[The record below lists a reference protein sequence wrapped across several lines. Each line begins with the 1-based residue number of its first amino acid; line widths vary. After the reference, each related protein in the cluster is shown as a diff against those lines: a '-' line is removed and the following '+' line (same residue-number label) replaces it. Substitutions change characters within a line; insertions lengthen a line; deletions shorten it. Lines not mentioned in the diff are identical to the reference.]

1 MLIQRKILDRILGTQ
16 DTTQT
21 SAQGRSG
28 HRSVATVSPEEV
40 TFLSRIVKA
49 TSPKDLKL
57 GQRFVEPDPDPMVML
72 RQEPIVRV
80 AYLESLLYDM
90 VKPGSGVTLDD
101 FQKAMK
107 AEGLT
112 QVGEGKFSHWDKVLI
127 ISYLQSKIIPLQ
139 KMPGNTGELWIVERS
154 LSTLKDRFTRAICN
168 EHDLAET
175 ERELIENQSLGDN
188 TFEGDASDGNASE
201 DEEAYYSAS
210 ESPPTFA
217 GEDGDEESLVS
228 LTSGQQDL
236 FRLMIESP
244 RRLKNCPSIG
254 AVDCVFAIRNGWIS
268 KDELEAQPVSTMR
281 RLAKRLEQHSLGN
294 TSAETDSP
302 SASSPDVTDAPC
314 VAAASTQQPE
324 ASTAASSK
332 PRPIPAPRTVAIQ
345 QRLRDVYLENI
356 STQDLDYFRNSLP
369 DADWGSDRLHREL
382 AWFNC
387 CNRYGAGIGREQF
400 ARLHNEGLFSED
412 MLARVGQ
419 RGGHFEQEMRMAVIQ
434 LRTIAQTPP
443 KPLPR
448 RQGSARRQEPEVP
461 DARAELTRANIPE
474 EDSNILIAGI
484 KKITRTI
491 VNKLRALYQAMTRT
505 GDIFTAEECA
515 LLINSDVVNANELN
529 DLSRQKETL
538 EQLRRSLAAIR
549 ESQRMAAEQQAHS
562 SPDDTAVETD
572 SIESQGVSS
581 GEISTEETDF
591 EDSDTESY
599 SDWVNSCYNYFSA
612 REDNNG
618 QPLVAT
624 REECQLLF
632 TDLENRYPT
641 PDLLLDKLMY
651 FRNMQFYQDA
661 AKVTFTSRM
670 FSALVLNRQLETDP
684 TVIQIDPE
692 LLAQMQGASPKGVDV
707 IVISRNEALKTIA
720 SALLNTHNF
729 EPDNTGDQRLRAKG
743 LEPAGAG
750 LYNYNNNCFMN
761 STLQSMAH
769 SFEACGMLDSMRE
782 RPSPH
787 ALYNMLDSIYN
798 RRLSGQPRER
808 EIWRLAERLYQNPE
822 SVHDQDMP
830 QETARVYAA
839 YQNLHESFLDL
850 CDGLNGRTG
859 EATTL
864 VQQQK
869 AFFKAYREYGE
880 VRNKP
885 HVGFLLHTNVGEEV
899 IFGRI
904 PQQDP
909 EEFCTTLTEA
919 LGIDQDPRYAI
930 GNSDHL
936 TLNRGTQLLDKKT
949 NPSQYSLSRI
959 PVPLTGNTLQSSID
973 GYGQKETLDAENQI
987 RWDPDRLREL
997 GVAQDENT
1005 TVTKKIVMTAHQ
1017 PPQQLTLQMK
1027 LFSNY
1032 DEHGRLLQEPRYM
1045 RQEGQELLK
1054 RLDRRIDVPMML
1066 QSDGT
1071 ELESLS
1077 DGREVSVPYKVTSI
1091 VCHRGGTLNSG
1102 HYMTLK
1108 FTDDDVIF
1116 CDDDIVAYSADYARF
1131 QGRDPYETWEELCE
1145 REQLTPYLIN
1155 TVRVDEPLHSPD
1167 ESFADFSGESS
1178 GGFSDGF
1185 SDVSFDEYP

>member
-1 MLIQRKILDRILGTQ
+1 MLIQRSILDRILGTQ
-16 DTTQT
+16 DATQT
-21 SAQGRSG
+21 SAQGRAG

-40 TFLSRIVKA
+40 NFLSRIVKLVELA
-49 TSPKDLKL
+49 PPKDLQL

-72 RQEPIVRV
+72 RQRPIVRV

-90 VKPGSGVTLDD
+90 VKPGSGVTLGH
-101 FQKAMK
+101 FKNAMQ

-112 QVGEGKFSHWDKVLI
+112 QEGEGKFSHWDKVEI
-127 ISYLQSKIIPLQ
+127 ISYLQSRIVALK
-139 KMPGNTGELWIVERS
+139 KMPGNTGELWMVESS
-154 LSTLKDRFTRAICN
+154 LSTLKNKFCRAICN
-168 EHDLAET
+168 EQNLT
-175 ERELIENQSLGDN
+175 ERELIQNQSFGDN
-188 TFEGDASDGNASE
+188 TFEGDVSDGDASE

-210 ESPPTFA
+210 ESLPTFA
-217 GEDGDEESLVS
+217 GEESLVS
-228 LTSGQQDL
+228 LTLEEQNL
-236 FRLMIESP
+236 LELMIETP
-244 RRLKNCPSIG
+244 RRFKNCPSIG
-254 AVDCVFAIRNGWIS
+254 AEDCAFAIRSGWIS
-268 KDELEAQPVSTMR
+268 KGELEAQPESTMR
-281 RLAKRLEQHSLGN
+281 RLSKLFERRSLGN
-294 TSAETDSP
+294 TSAETDG
-302 SASSPDVTDAPC
+302 PDVTDAPF
-314 VAAASTQQPE
+314 VAASTQQPE

-345 QRLRDVYLENI
+345 QRLRHVYSENI
-356 STQDLDYFRNSLP
+356 STQDLDYFRNRLP
-369 DADWGSDRLHREL
+369 NADWGSDRLHREL
-382 AWFNC
+382 ALFNR

-400 ARLHNEGLFSED
+400 ARLHNEELFSED
-412 MLARVGQ
+412 MLARFGQ
-419 RGGHFEQEMRMAVIQ
+419 RGGHFEQEMLMAAFQ
-434 LRTIAQTPP
+434 LRGIAQTPP

-448 RQGSARRQEPEVP
+448 RQESARRQEPEVP

-474 EDSNILIAGI
+474 EDRNILIAGI
-484 KKITRTI
+484 KKISRTI

-515 LLINSDVVNANELN
+515 LLINCDVVNANELD
-529 DLSRQKETL
+529 DLSRQKEAL
-538 EQLRRSLAAIR
+538 EQLRRSLAAIK

-572 SIESQGVSS
+572 NIESQGVSS
-581 GEISTEETDF
+581 DEISTEETDL

-599 SDWVNSCYNYFSA
+599 SDWVNSCYNYFSTCK
-612 REDNNG
+612 DNNG

-624 REECQLLF
+624 RKECQLLF

-641 PDLLLDKLMY
+641 PDLLLDKLKY

-661 AKVTFTSRM
+661 AMVTFTSRM

-684 TVIQIDPE
+684 TVIQMDPE
-692 LLAQMQGASPKGVDV
+692 LLAQMQRDSPEDV
-707 IVISRNEALKTIA
+707 IVVSRNVALKNIA

-769 SFEACGMLDSMRE
+769 SFEVCGMLDSLRE

-787 ALYNMLDSIYN
+787 ALYNMLDSLYN

-808 EIWRLAERLYQNPE
+808 EIWRLVERLQENPE
-822 SVHDQDMP
+822 SAHDQDMP

-839 YQNLHESFLDL
+839 YRNLHDSFLDL

-885 HVGFLLHTNVGEEV
+885 HVGFLLHTNVEEEV

-949 NPSQYSLSRI
+949 NPSRYSLSRI

-973 GYGQKETLDAENQI
+973 GFGQKETLDAENQV

-997 GVAQDENT
+997 GVVQDENT

-1032 DEHGRLLQEPRYM
+1032 DEHGHRLQEPRYM

-1054 RLDRRIDVPMML
+1054 RLDRLIDVPMML

-1077 DGREVSVPYKVTSI
+1077 DGREVTVPYKVTSI

-1108 FTDDDVIF
+1108 FTDDDVII

-1131 QGRDPYETWEELCE
+1131 QERDPYETWVELCE

-1155 TVRVDEPLHSPD
+1155 TVRVDEPQHSPD
-1167 ESFADFSGESS
+1167 ESFDDFSGESS
-1178 GGFSDGF
+1178 GGFSD
-1185 SDVSFDEYP
+1185 VSFDESP

>member
-1 MLIQRKILDRILGTQ
+1 MLIQRNILDRILGTQ
-16 DTTQT
+16 DATQT
-21 SAQGRSG
+21 SAQGRAG

-40 TFLSRIVKA
+40 NFLSGIVKLVELA
-49 TSPKDLKL
+49 PPKDLQL

-72 RQEPIVRV
+72 RQRPIVRV

-90 VKPGSGVTLDD
+90 VKPGSGVTLGD
-101 FQKAMK
+101 FKRAMQ

-112 QVGEGKFSHWDKVLI
+112 QEGEGKFSHWDKVEI
-127 ISYLQSKIIPLQ
+127 ISYLQSRIVALK
-139 KMPGNTGELWIVERS
+139 KMPGNTGELWMVESS
-154 LSTLKDRFTRAICN
+154 LSTLKNKFCRAICN
-168 EHDLAET
+168 EQNLT
-175 ERELIENQSLGDN
+175 ERELIQNQSLGDN
-188 TFEGDASDGNASE
+188 TFEGDVSDGDASE

-210 ESPPTFA
+210 ESLPTFA
-217 GEDGDEESLVS
+217 GEESLVS
-228 LTSGQQDL
+228 LTLEEQNL
-236 FRLMIESP
+236 LELMIETP
-244 RRLKNCPSIG
+244 RRFKNCPSIG
-254 AVDCVFAIRNGWIS
+254 AEDCAFAIRSGWIS
-268 KDELEAQPVSTMR
+268 KGELEAQPESTMR
-281 RLAKRLEQHSLGN
+281 RLSKLFERRSLGN
-294 TSAETDSP
+294 TSAETDG
-302 SASSPDVTDAPC
+302 PDVTDAPF
-314 VAAASTQQPE
+314 VAASTQQPE

-345 QRLRDVYLENI
+345 QRLRHMYSENI
-356 STQDLDYFRNSLP
+356 STQDLDYFRNRLP
-369 DADWGSDRLHREL
+369 NADWGSDRLHREL
-382 AWFNC
+382 ALFNR

-419 RGGHFEQEMRMAVIQ
+419 RGGHFEQEMLMAAFQ
-434 LRTIAQTPP
+434 LRGIAQTPP

-448 RQGSARRQEPEVP
+448 RQESARRQEPEVP

-474 EDSNILIAGI
+474 EDRNILIAGI
-484 KKITRTI
+484 KKISRTI

-515 LLINSDVVNANELN
+515 LLINCDVVNANELD
-529 DLSRQKETL
+529 DLSRQKEAL

-581 GEISTEETDF
+581 GEISTEETDL

-599 SDWVNSCYNYFSA
+599 SDWVNSCYNYFST

-641 PDLLLDKLMY
+641 PDLLLDKLKY

-661 AKVTFTSRM
+661 AQVTFSSRM

-684 TVIQIDPE
+684 TVIQIEPE
-692 LLAQMQGASPKGVDV
+692 LLAQMQIGLPENVDV
-707 IVISRNEALKTIA
+707 IVLSRNVALKNIA
-720 SALLNTHNF
+720 STLLNTHNF

-782 RPSPH
+782 GPSPY

-808 EIWRLAERLYQNPE
+808 EIWRLVERLHENPE
-822 SVHDQDMP
+822 SAHDQDMP

-839 YQNLHESFLDL
+839 YRNLHDSFLDL

-930 GNSDHL
+930 GNSDHF

-949 NPSQYSLSRI
+949 NPSRYSLSRI

-973 GYGQKETLDAENQI
+973 GFGQKETLDAENLH

-997 GVAQDENT
+997 GVVQDENT
-1005 TVTKKIVMTAHQ
+1005 TVTKRIVMTAHQ

-1032 DEHGRLLQEPRYM
+1032 DEHGHRLQEPRYM

-1054 RLDRRIDVPMML
+1054 RLGRRVNVPMML

-1077 DGREVSVPYKVTSI
+1077 DGREVNVPYKVTSI

-1108 FTDDDVIF
+1108 ITDDDVII
-1116 CDDDIVAYSADYARF
+1116 CDDDIVAYSANYARF
-1131 QGRDPYETWEELCE
+1131 QERDPYETWVELCE

-1167 ESFADFSGESS
+1167 ESFDDFSGESS

-1185 SDVSFDEYP
+1185 SDVSFDESP

>member
-1 MLIQRKILDRILGTQ
+1 MLIQRNILDRILGTQ
-16 DTTQT
+16 DATQT

-40 TFLSRIVKA
+40 NFLSRIVELA
-49 TSPKDLKL
+49 SPVDLKL

-72 RQEPIVRV
+72 RQDPIVRV

-90 VKPGSGVTLDD
+90 VRPGSGVTLGD
-101 FQKAMK
+101 FQNAMR

-112 QVGEGKFSHWDKVLI
+112 QEGEGKFSHWDKVLI
-127 ISYLQSKIIPLQ
+127 ISYLQSMTIPLCRE
-139 KMPGNTGELWIVERS
+139 MPGNTDELWIVERS
-154 LSTLKDRFTRAICN
+154 LSTLKNKFLRAICN
-168 EHDLAET
+168 EQNLT
-175 ERELIENQSLGDN
+175 ERELIQNQSFRDN
-188 TFEGDASDGNASE
+188 TFEGDASDGNSSDNEE
-201 DEEAYYSAS
+201 DYFSAEESL
-210 ESPPTFA
+210 PTFA
-217 GEDGDEESLVS
+217 GEESLVS
-228 LTSGQQDL
+228 LTLEEQNL
-236 FRLMIESP
+236 LELMIETP
-244 RRLKNCPSIG
+244 RRFKNCPSIG
-254 AVDCVFAIRNGWIS
+254 AEDCAFAIRSGWIS
-268 KDELEAQPVSTMR
+268 KDELEAQPESTMR
-281 RLAKRLEQHSLGN
+281 RLAKLFERRSLGN
-294 TSAETDSP
+294 TSAETDG
-302 SASSPDVTDAPC
+302 PDVNDAPF
-314 VAAASTQQPE
+314 VAASTQQPE
-324 ASTAASSK
+324 ASTAASSR

-345 QRLRDVYLENI
+345 QRLRVVYSENI
-356 STQDLDYFRNSLP
+356 STQDLDYFRNRLP

-382 AWFNC
+382 ALFNC

-419 RGGHFEQEMRMAVIQ
+419 RGGHFEQEMLMAAFQ
-434 LRTIAQTPP
+434 LRGIAQTPP

-448 RQGSARRQEPEVP
+448 RQQSAIRQEPEVP
-461 DARAELTRANIPE
+461 DAKAELTRANIPE

-484 KKITRTI
+484 KKITRSI

-505 GDIFTAEECA
+505 GDMFTAEECA
-515 LLINSDVVNANELN
+515 LLINCDVVNANELD

-572 SIESQGVSS
+572 SIESQGASS

-599 SDWVNSCYNYFSA
+599 SDWVNSCYNYFST

-641 PDLLLDKLMY
+641 PDLLLDKLKY

-684 TVIQIDPE
+684 TVIQIEPE
-692 LLAQMQGASPKGVDV
+692 LLAQMQGASPEGVDV
-707 IVISRNEALKTIA
+707 IVISRNEALKNIA

-808 EIWRLAERLYQNPE
+808 EIWRLVERLRENPE
-822 SVHDQDMP
+822 SAHDQDMP
-830 QETARVYAA
+830 RETARVYAA
-839 YQNLHESFLDL
+839 YQNLHESFLNL

-949 NPSQYSLSRI
+949 NPSRYSLSRI

-997 GVAQDENT
+997 GVVQDEST
-1005 TVTKKIVMTAHQ
+1005 TTTKKIVMTAHQ

-1077 DGREVSVPYKVTSI
+1077 DGREVTIPYKVTSI

-1108 FTDDDVIF
+1108 FTDDDVII

-1131 QGRDPYETWEELCE
+1131 QGRDPYETWVELCE

-1155 TVRVDEPLHSPD
+1155 TVRIDEPLHSPD
-1167 ESFADFSGESS
+1167 ESFDDFSGESS

-1185 SDVSFDEYP
+1185 SDVLFDQSP